1 MLSLSR
7 PAEAEVGNTII
18 LTKNHPSDLA
28 DIEKAEAFQ
37 ISLLGGPTGP
47 QILQEQH
54 GWWNERDQRTE
65 ALAVTLRTQEPLPET
80 EARRA
85 YTSQVAN
92 RALQGFVHSR
102 SFNFKENKFVY
113 RDLRQVEGF
122 KEALVGRQGPV
133 SNADEPLQASY
144 GYPEEWAAFSQNH
157 QEFLKR
163 FSNIENAIRV
173 AFQRIHQTTQPLER
187 TVYFQGRLIVEDF
200 MEILLLCGNGYGIG
214 AQKLVRG
221 MYERAVS
228 ARYLMSHPDEVDNF
242 LDFHRVADYKFLVAI
257 EQSMSPD
264 VFSAE
269 QTSKIRSDYE
279 SVKEQFTVSD
289 CKLCGTTR
297 MNHTWSKVDIVS
309 MARKTKNLWPF
320 VLPGYYM
327 PMREAHSTVGAIFSR
342 IDPESAA
349 RDAGLIFDG
358 ELQRDRAHTA
368 LLTAHMILLDALEL
382 QREFFK
388 IEELGPIMQACM
400 ADYTEIWKGESP
412 KRTRAET

>member
-1 MLSLSR
+1 M
-7 PAEAEVGNTII
+7 GKTII
-18 LTKNHPSDLA
+18 LTKNHPFELR

-54 GWWNERDQRTE
+54 GWWNERDQKAE
-65 ALAVTLRTQEPLPET
+65 ALAITLRMAEPLA
-80 EARRA
+80 EAEAERA
-85 YTSQVAN
+85 YIEHIVS

-102 SFNFKENKFVY
+102 SFNFNESKFVY
-113 RDLRQVEGF
+113 RDLREAEGL
-122 KEALVGRQGPV
+122 KEAPAARHGPI
-133 SNADEPLQASY
+133 SSADEPLQASY
-144 GYPEEWAAFSQNH
+144 GYPDEWAAFSQSH

-163 FSNIENAIRV
+163 FKNIEKAVSV
-173 AFQRIHQTTQPLER
+173 AFQRIHQTTQPLEK
-187 TVYFQGRLIVEDF
+187 TIYFQGRLIVEDF

-228 ARYLMSHPDEVDNF
+228 ARYLMNHPDEIDNF
-242 LDFHRVADYKFLVAI
+242 LDFHRVTDYKFLVAI
-257 EQSMSPD
+257 EQSMGAD

-269 QTSKIRSDYE
+269 QATKIRRDYE
-279 SVKEQFTVSD
+279 SVKEQFSVSD
-289 CKLCGTTR
+289 CKTCRTTR
-297 MNHTWSKVDIVS
+297 TNHTWSKVDIVS

-320 VLPGYYM
+320 ILPGYYM

-349 RDAGLIFDG
+349 RGEGLIFDG
-358 ELQRDRAHTA
+358 ESQRDRAHMA
-368 LLTAHMILLDALEL
+368 LFAAHMILLDALEL

-388 IEELGPIMQACM
+388 IEELAPIMQTCI
-400 ADYTEIWKGESP
+400 ADCTEIWKGEPP
-412 KRTRAET
+412 KRGQAEES